1 MASVGS
7 TNVTANTADALDTA
21 IIAALA
27 GLSTPITALD
37 ATTIINIVQDGSGS
51 YTAFIHYSIA

>member
-21 IIAALA
+21 IIAAFA
-27 GLSTPITALD
+27 GLASPITALD
-37 ATTIINIVQDGSGS
+37 ATTIINIVQDDR
-51 YTAFIHYSIA
+51 